1 MKTCGHHL
9 VVAVFGLLA
18 ASTTHAATVAVSCA
32 ALGREFEICREGA
45 QAWAAQTGNT
55 VRLVSTPNSGSER
68 LALYQQL
75 LAARAPELDV
85 LQIDV
90 VWPGILARHLVDL
103 STAAAP
109 VRDTFYPQLVSNDTV
124 AGRLVAL
131 PWFVDVGLLYYRSDL
146 LARHGAPVPRTWQ
159 ELTDTAARIQRAERA
174 ADGPRLWGFV
184 WQGRTYEGLTCDAL
198 EWLASQGGGT
208 IVDPAGNITVNNPRA
223 AGAITRAASWVGRIS
238 PKGVLNYAEEESR
251 GVFQS
256 GQAIFMRNWP
266 YAWNLLQS
274 PDSPVRGKVGV
285 ALLPAAPDGQPAA
298 ALGGQQLAVSRY
310 SRNRE
315 AAISLVLYLTGRGE
329 QKRRALVGG
338 YHPTIPAL
346 YDDPEILASSP
357 LFGTL
362 RNALADVVAR
372 PSAAVGAD
380 YNRLSYA
387 FANAVHTVLAGQSDA
402 ESSLRA
408 LERQLRRLKRRGNW
422 PAAASDEAPR

>member
-1 MKTCGHHL
+1 MTAVLKY
-9 VVAVFGLLA
+9 VVAALA
-18 ASTTHAATVAVSCA
+18 FVAAGAAQAATIAISCGAV
-32 ALGREFEICREGA
+32 GREFEICRKGA
-45 QAWAAQTGNT
+45 EAWAARTGNT
-55 VRLVSTPNSGSER
+55 VKLVSTPNSASER

-75 LAARAPELDV
+75 LGAHAPELDV
-85 LQIDV
+85 LQIDI
-90 VWPGILARHLVDL
+90 VWPGILANHLVDL
-103 STAAAP
+103 SAAAAR
-109 VRDTFYPQLVSNDTV
+109 VHDAFFPQLIRNDTV

-146 LARHGAPVPRTWQ
+146 LTRHGLPVPRTWQ
-159 ELTDTAARIQRAERA
+159 ELTDTATRIQQAERA
-174 ADGPRLWGFV
+174 AGASRMWGFV
-184 WQGRTYEGLTCDAL
+184 WQGRAYEGLTCDAL

-208 IVDPAGNITVNNPRA
+208 IVSPAGKITVNNPRA
-223 AGAITRAASWVGRIS
+223 AAAIVLAASWVRHIS
-238 PKGVLNYAEEESR
+238 PEGVLNYAEEESR

-256 GQAIFMRNWP
+256 GQAVFMRNWP

-274 PDSPVRGKVGV
+274 PESPVRGKVGI
-285 ALLPAAPDGQPAA
+285 ALLPAAPDGRPAA

-310 SRNRE
+310 SHNRE
-315 AAISLVLYLTGRGE
+315 AATSLILYLTGRAE

-357 LFGTL
+357 LFRTL
-362 RNALADVVAR
+362 RHALDDAVAR
-372 PSAAVGAD
+372 PSAVVGKD
-380 YNRLSYA
+380 YNRVSYA

-422 PAAASDEAPR
+422 PAVASGKENR

>member
-1 MKTCGHHL
+1 MKVRRQF
-9 VVAVFGLLA
+9 VVAAFGLLA
-18 ASTTHAATVAVSCA
+18 ASAAQAATVAISCA
-32 ALGREFEICREGA
+32 ALGREFEICRQGA
-45 QAWAAQTGNT
+45 EAWAARTGNT

-75 LAARAPELDV
+75 LAAHAPELDV

-103 STAAAP
+103 SAAAAR
-109 VRDTFYPQLVSNDTV
+109 VRDAFYPQLVRNDMV
-124 AGRLVAL
+124 SGRLVAL

-146 LARHGAPVPRTWQ
+146 LARYDAQVPRTWQ
-159 ELTDTAARIQRAERA
+159 ELTETAARIQRAEQSA
-174 ADGPRLWGFV
+174 NGPRLWGFV
-184 WQGRTYEGLTCDAL
+184 WQGRTYEGLTCNAL

-208 IVDPAGNITVNNPRA
+208 IVDPAGDVTVNNSRA
-223 AGAITRAASWVGRIS
+223 AAAITRAARWVGHIS

-256 GQAIFMRNWP
+256 GQAVFMRNWP
-266 YAWNLLQS
+266 YAWNLLQNR
-274 PDSPVRGKVGV
+274 DSPVRGKVGV
-285 ALLPAAPDGQPAA
+285 ALLPAAPDGHPAA

-315 AAISLVLYLTGRGE
+315 AATSLVLYLTGSAE

-362 RNALADVVAR
+362 RNALDDVVAR
-372 PSAAVGAD
+372 PSTAVGPD
-380 YNRLSYA
+380 YNRVSYA

-422 PAAASDEAPR
+422 PAAASGEAHQ